1 MTSFL
6 RSVSFELPFQLQFH
20 WCHIKELNVRFIT
33 ASNQQLAICSKAA
46 TVCILA
52 EMTERF
58 QCLDCAVIKHF
69 NL

>member
-1 MTSFL
+1 M
-6 RSVSFELPFQLQFH
+6 SFELPFQLQFH
-20 WCHIKELNVRFIT
+20 WCYVKELNARLIT
-33 ASNQQLAICSKAA
+33 ASNQQLAVRSKAA

-58 QCLDCAVIKHF
+58 QCLNCAMIKHF